1 MTAADQAHMA
11 HALQLA
17 ARGRYTAHPNP
28 RVGCVLVHD
37 NTVVGAGW
45 HQRTGEAH
53 AEIHALQQ
61 AGERARGATAYV
73 TLEPCCHQGR
83 TPPCTDALIQAGVAR
98 VIAAMPDPNPQ
109 VAGQGLAQLA
119 QAGMTVE
126 SGLLQAEAE
135 QLNRGFILRMRTGRP
150 FVRLK
155 LAMTLDGRTA
165 TAAGES
171 QWITGESARADVQR
185 LRAESGAILTG
196 INTAL
201 ADDPRLTVRVAED
214 HLRPLRVVLDSR
226 LRLPPSARML
236 QEPGQTLVLTTH
248 SDSAQHTALT
258 QAGAMVTRLPQAG
271 DRLDLPAVLR
281 HLATAHH
288 VNDLLVEAGPT
299 LNGALLEAGLADE
312 IILYMAPSLLGDS
325 ARGLFQFAT
334 PLSLPRRIELAITDV
349 HAVGRDWRITATAL
363 NPQPAHPEAI
373 K

>member
-28 RVGCVLVHD
+28 RVGCVLVQGS
-37 NTVVGAGW
+37 TVVGAGW

-98 VIAAMPDPNPQ
+98 VIAAMPDPNPK

-119 QAGMTVE
+119 QAGLRVD
-126 SGLLQAEAE
+126 SGLMQAEAE
-135 QLNRGFILRMRTGRP
+135 QLNRGFALRMRTGRP

-155 LAMTLDGRTA
+155 LAMTLDGHTA
-165 TAAGES
+165 TATGES
-171 QWITGESARADVQR
+171 QWITGEPARADVQR

-201 ADDPRLTVRVAED
+201 ADNPRLTVRVAED
-214 HLRPLRVVLDSR
+214 HLHPLRVVLDGR
-226 LRLPPSARML
+226 LRLPPTARML
-236 QEPGQTLVLTTH
+236 QEPGQTLVLTTL
-248 SDSAQHTALT
+248 SDTAQHITLT
-258 QAGAMVTRLPQAG
+258 QAGAVVTHLPQTG
-271 DRLDLPAVLR
+271 DRLDLPAVLH
-281 HLATAHH
+281 HLAAAHH

-299 LNGALLEAGLADE
+299 LNGALLEAGLVDE
-312 IILYMAPSLLGDS
+312 IIIYMAPSLLGAS
-325 ARGLFQFAT
+325 ARGLFHFAT
-334 PLSLPRRIELAITDV
+334 PLALPQRIELTIANVRAI
-349 HAVGRDWRITATAL
+349 GPDWRITATPHPL
-363 NPQPAHPEAI
+363 QQPA
-373 K
+373 

>member
-17 ARGRYTAHPNP
+17 ARGHYTAHPNP
-28 RVGCVLVHD
+28 RVGCVLVHG

-83 TPPCTDALIQAGVAR
+83 TPPCTDALIQAGVTR
-98 VIAAMPDPNPQ
+98 IIAAMPDPNPK
-109 VAGQGLAQLA
+109 VAGKGLAQLA
-119 QAGMTVE
+119 RAGITVE
-126 SGLLQAEAE
+126 SGLMQAEAE
-135 QLNRGFILRMRTGRP
+135 QLNRGFTLRMRTGRP

-165 TAAGES
+165 TATGES
-171 QWITGESARADVQR
+171 QWITGECARADVQR

-201 ADDPRLTVRVAED
+201 ADDPRLTVRVTET
-214 HLRPLRVVLDSR
+214 HLHPLRVVLDSR
-226 LRLPPSARML
+226 LRLSPAARML
-236 QEPGQTLVLTTH
+236 QEPGQTLVLTTL
-248 SDSAQHTALT
+248 SDTAKHASLT
-258 QAGAMVTRLPQAG
+258 QAGAVVTKLPSTSNG
-271 DRLDLPAVLR
+271 LDLHAVLH
-281 HLATAHH
+281 HLAAAHH
-288 VNDLLVEAGPT
+288 VNDVLIEAGPT

-312 IILYMAPSLLGDS
+312 LIIYMAPSLLGDS

-334 PLSLPRRIELAITDV
+334 PLTLPRRIELEIADV
-349 HAVGRDWRITATAL
+349 RAVGRDWRITATAL
-363 NPQPAHPEAI
+363 KPQPA
-373 K
+373 